1 LQLFF
6 PSWTHK
12 PGFLTSIL
20 FSTLNKDLRKPI
32 WEAGLGQRG
41 LFSTGG
47 ARTIVVSS
55 GFGGLS
61 LAQSGGLNQQGF
73 GESDGFCC

>member
-1 LQLFF
+1 LTPLDRWFRLQLFF

-32 WEAGLGQRG
+32 WETAKASVDYFRLAVREQLLYLQGL
-41 LFSTGG
+41 
-47 ARTIVVSS
+47 A
-55 GFGGLS
+55 
-61 LAQSGGLNQQGF
+61 
-73 GESDGFCC
+73 D